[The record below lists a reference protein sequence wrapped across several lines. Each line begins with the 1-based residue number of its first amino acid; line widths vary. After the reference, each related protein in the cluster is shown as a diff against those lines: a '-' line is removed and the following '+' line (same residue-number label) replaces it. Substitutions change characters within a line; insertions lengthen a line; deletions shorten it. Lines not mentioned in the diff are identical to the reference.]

1 MQIQINSVDSVW
13 TKNGKTGYGTL
24 TVNYNNERG
33 EAKSWKLVSFNNP
46 AVYKTISEA
55 KEGDA
60 FDITTGETTGKDGKD
75 YTVWKSATRLDP
87 SATASPVASGTTAPR
102 PGTSTGKVLGSTY
115 ETKEERAVRQR
126 LIVRQSSLT
135 AAIGYYNHPS
145 NHGANVT
152 EQDLMHLAEEFAD
165 WVFQEPDLLDTP
177 NDLGD

>member
-75 YTVWKSATRLDP
+75 YTVWKSAARLDP
-87 SATASPVASGTTAPR
+87 SATTRDVASGTLAPR
-102 PGTSTGKVLGSTY
+102 TGTSTGKVLGSTY

-126 LIVRQSSLT
+126 LIVRQSSL
-135 AAIGYYNHPS
+135 ANAI
-145 NHGANVT
+145 
-152 EQDLMHLAEEFAD
+152 EFAKWD
-165 WVFQEPDLLDTP
+165 QDAQGDVDMLLEIAEKFTAWVFQEPDLLDTS